1 MKYTNW
7 ATELQVRTLGQ
18 WCHYFGIQPKIEDSY
33 RKQARDARHVYVESV
48 NFGNA
53 VTIVQLEIEINHH
66 MVRNLVG
73 NLLVKYDHSVT
84 PKCIYASRI
93 N

>member
-1 MKYTNW
+1 MSLFWY
-7 ATELQVRTLGQ
+7 
-18 WCHYFGIQPKIEDSY
+18 QPKIEDSY